1 MSKRVGF
8 RGFTYH
14 NDGTF
19 ARMSAQ
25 MRPVASMDAIMMAH
39 SAGMTQSAP
48 EKAIAQTLSGN
59 LTQIPFVLQYI
70 EPARQQLQQKY
81 DTDMVQIRQLPE
93 PYKQQQQS
101 ALEAY
106 LTQHMD
112 AKIEEAGA
120 AYVAPL
126 VEQNKQLRQQ
136 QYDAEVGAFQQ
147 VFLAERARLAQTHPP
162 NQVNART
169 RDAYL
174 LLNTKFQDG
183 IRHFNEIY
191 QDYEINMYILPQVG
205 SSHRKTRSKTRR
217 NKKTRRVRH

>member
-1 MSKRVGF
+1 
-8 RGFTYH
+8 
-14 NDGTF
+14 
-19 ARMSAQ
+19 
-25 MRPVASMDAIMMAH
+25 MDAIMMAH
-39 SAGMTQSAP
+39 SSGMSQSVP
-48 EKAIAQTLSGN
+48 EKEIAKHLSGD
-59 LTQIPFVLQYI
+59 LTKIPFVLQYI
-70 EPARQQLQQKY
+70 EPTRQQLQQKY

-147 VFLAERARLAQTHPP
+147 VFLAERARLAQTHRP
-162 NQVNART
+162 NYINAPL
-169 RDAYL
+169 RDMYIM
-174 LLNTKFQDG
+174 LNTKFQDG

-191 QDYEINMYILPQVG
+191 QDYGVVTFMIPQVG
-205 SSHRKTRSKTRR
+205 SSHRKTRSKHTQRKRKHTQRKHYFRFTR
-217 NKKTRRVRH
+217 T